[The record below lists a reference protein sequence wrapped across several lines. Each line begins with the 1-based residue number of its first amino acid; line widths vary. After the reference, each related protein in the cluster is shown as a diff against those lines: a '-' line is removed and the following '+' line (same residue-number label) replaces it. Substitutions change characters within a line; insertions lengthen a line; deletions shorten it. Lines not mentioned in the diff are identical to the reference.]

1 MYLINFFPED
11 DLIAL
16 FNHFPEG
23 SRIALL
29 FPENAYGYYINYI
42 IDPIAVESSSL
53 IVNRASYKEDLTN
66 AREAIKELSKYE
78 LRKYELE
85 RQKKIW

>member
-1 MYLINFFPED
+1 MISKLSN
-11 DLIAL
+11 
-16 FNHFPEG
+16 
-23 SRIALL
+23 
-29 FPENAYGYYINYI
+29 
-42 IDPIAVESSSL
+42 SL

-85 RQKKIW
+85 RQKKILKNKDDIVSKKALKKIVK